1 MHNNNNN
8 NNNNKIILITG
19 ASSGIGL
26 STALEAQSKG
36 FTVIFTSRNIES
48 NQKVRDKLVNG
59 SVVRNLDVSD
69 EQSVIRLFEFVK
81 VSFGHI
87 DALINCAG
95 FVDPETMLATT
106 IDNWNKT
113 ISVNLTGTFLCC
125 KYATNLIKTNG
136 GTIVNV
142 SSTAGLTPRPGWGAY
157 AASKSAVIGFSASI
171 SEELAEYNI
180 KVFVICP
187 GRTATPLREILAPS
201 EDPNTIMQPETVST
215 TILFCLTSEAAP
227 LEGQPILVRERF

>member
-1 MHNNNNN
+1 MEDK
-8 NNNNKIILITG
+8 KIILITG

-26 STALEAQSKG
+26 STALEAQNKG
-36 FTVIFTSRNIES
+36 FTVIFASRNIES
-48 NQKVRDKLVNG
+48 NESLKEKLING
-59 SVVRNLDVSD
+59 SVLKNLDVSN
-69 EQSVIRLFEFVK
+69 EISVKNLFEFVK
-81 VSFGHI
+81 SKFGKL

-106 IDNWNKT
+106 LENWNAT
-113 ISVNLTGTFLCC
+113 ISINLTGTFLCC
-125 KYATNLIKTNG
+125 KYATNFMKKEG

-180 KVFVICP
+180 RVFVICP
-187 GRTATPLREILAPS
+187 GRTATPLRKILAPT
-201 EDPNTIMQPETVST
+201 EDPHTIMQPETVSN
-215 TILFCLTSEAAP
+215 TILFCLTKDASP

>member
-1 MHNNNNN
+1 MADK
-8 NNNNKIILITG
+8 KIILITG

-26 STALEAQSKG
+26 STALEAQNKG

-48 NQKVRDKLVNG
+48 NDTLKGKLVNG
-59 SVVRNLDVSD
+59 SVLKNLDVSN
-69 EQSVIRLFEFVK
+69 ETSVKNLFEFVK
-81 VSFGHI
+81 AKFGKL

-106 IDNWNKT
+106 LENWNAT
-113 ISVNLTGTFLCC
+113 ISINLTGTFLCC
-125 KYATNLIKTNG
+125 KYATNFMKKEG

-171 SEELAEYNI
+171 SEELSEYNI
-180 KVFVICP
+180 RVFVICP
-187 GRTATPLREILAPS
+187 GRTATPLRKILAPT
-201 EDPNTIMQPETVST
+201 EDPHTIMQPETVSN
-215 TILFCLTSEAAP
+215 TILFCLTDEAAP